1 MRILL
6 VGGGTGGHVYPLV
19 AVAEELQ
26 KLSNQSAS
34 GIEFLVLT
42 DDKRWADEFVKINI
56 KSKIISAGKWRRY
69 FSILNFTDI
78 FKFIFGWIQSLW
90 HILVFM
96 PDVIFTKGG
105 YVSVPPSL
113 AGFFY
118 LIPIFTHESDYDPG
132 LANKVIAK
140 LAKNIFVAFDGLDK
154 FFNPKKLV
162 LVGNPMRSGVFKGL
176 KENALRAFGFSE
188 TKKTI
193 LVLGGTQGARRIN
206 ELILNSL
213 VALTRDFQII
223 HQTGGLDFSD
233 VQNMATQLIKEGGGS
248 YGVQIST
255 NYKFVPFLELQNLAD
270 SYALADVIITRAGA
284 NTLAEVAVLG
294 KPVIV
299 IPIPESVSHDQVQ
312 NAKAI
317 ERFGAVVLEEENLAS
332 HIFINQL
339 SRIMEPNFANQI
351 KQKLNQFSKPDAA
364 IQIASSLI
372 NFTNQKL

>member
-162 LVGNPMRSGVFKGL
+162 LV
-176 KENALRAFGFSE
+176 
-188 TKKTI
+188 
-193 LVLGGTQGARRIN
+193 
-206 ELILNSL
+206 
-213 VALTRDFQII
+213 
-223 HQTGGLDFSD
+223 
-233 VQNMATQLIKEGGGS
+233 
-248 YGVQIST
+248 
-255 NYKFVPFLELQNLAD
+255 
-270 SYALADVIITRAGA
+270 
-284 NTLAEVAVLG
+284 
-294 KPVIV
+294 
-299 IPIPESVSHDQVQ
+299 
-312 NAKAI
+312 
-317 ERFGAVVLEEENLAS
+317 
-332 HIFINQL
+332 
-339 SRIMEPNFANQI
+339 
-351 KQKLNQFSKPDAA
+351 
-364 IQIASSLI
+364 
-372 NFTNQKL
+372 